1 MDNESLF
8 MKSLEPQKIAGL
20 TTLGFLFLTLVF
32 FFVNYYSPNLY
43 FSLSISIPVFF
54 GLAFSLVRYFI
65 NKFIYAK
72 IKPIYKTL
80 NSFNINKQKGLSDL
94 GEDLFTDANRKVES
108 WMKDKT
114 LEIQQLKQMEKYRK
128 DFIGNVSHE
137 LKTPIFNIQGY
148 ILTLLDGGIDDPN
161 INELYLNRT
170 EKSIDRMISII
181 EDLESISKL
190 ESGELKLEYDKINIY
205 QLVEDVFDLQEMRSK
220 EKKIVLRFGNNF
232 DRSVVVRADKQRIFQ
247 VLSNL
252 IVNSINYG
260 KKNGQ
265 TVVSVYDMANRVL
278 VEVKDNGI
286 GISKTHQARIFER
299 FYRVDKSR
307 SRDQGGTGLGLS
319 IVKHIIEAH
328 KQTINVSSEVGKG
341 TSFTFTLEKA

>member
-1 MDNESLF
+1 

-32 FFVNYYSPNLY
+32 FFINFYSPDLY

-54 GLAFSLVRYFI
+54 GLAFFLVRYFI

-80 NSFNINKQKGLSDL
+80 NSFNVNKQKGLNIS
-94 GEDLFTDANRKVES
+94 GEDLFTDANMKVES

-114 LEIQQLKQMEKYRK
+114 MEIQQLKQMEKYRK
-128 DFIGNVSHE
+128 EFIGNVSHE

-161 INELYLNRT
+161 INKLYLNRT

-190 ESGELKLEYDKINIY
+190 ESGELKLEYDKINLH
-205 QLVEDVFDLQEMRSK
+205 QLVEEAFELQEMRAK
-220 EKKIVLRFGNNF
+220 EKGIVLRLGNNF
-232 DRSVVVRADKQRIFQ
+232 DRSVVVRVDKQRVFQ

-265 TVVSVYDMANRVL
+265 TVVGVYDMANRIL

-286 GISKTHQARIFER
+286 GISKTNQARIFER

-328 KQTINVSSEVGKG
+328 NQTITVNSIVNKG
-341 TSFTFTLEKA
+341 TNFTFTLDKAI

>member
-1 MDNESLF
+1 

-32 FFVNYYSPNLY
+32 FFINFYSPDLY

-54 GLAFSLVRYFI
+54 GLAFFLVRYFI

-80 NSFNINKQKGLSDL
+80 NSFNVNKQKGLNIS
-94 GEDLFTDANRKVES
+94 GEDLFTDANMKVES

-114 LEIQQLKQMEKYRK
+114 MEIQQLKQMEKYRK
-128 DFIGNVSHE
+128 EFIGNVSHE

-161 INELYLNRT
+161 INKLYLNRT

-190 ESGELKLEYDKINIY
+190 ESGELKLEYDKINLH
-205 QLVEDVFDLQEMRSK
+205 QLVEEAFELQEMRAK
-220 EKKIVLRFGNNF
+220 EKGIVLRLGNNF
-232 DRSVVVRADKQRIFQ
+232 DRSVVVRVDKQRVFQ

-265 TVVSVYDMANRVL
+265 TVVGVYDMANRIL

-286 GISKTHQARIFER
+286 GISKTNQARIFER

-328 KQTINVSSEVGKG
+328 KQTINVSSEVSKG